1 VSGVEL
7 EYAQEICVSCVDDNT
22 GTGSFNVSI
31 NGPSTV
37 YWTLLTDFSS
47 TVSGGVAPYSFFWEL
62 TDESGNS
69 AFLCAGNE
77 YSQNPEM
84 LFTESCILNATY
96 TLTLTVTDA
105 DGNISSADTQVTI
118 DGIPPTCEIKVSGS
132 QEVGGTVK
140 FRIKG
145 SLIGVDCF
153 DVYRFWTWDF
163 GDGESTDSNWGW
175 DAEHVYLGND
185 IPLLQ

>member
-1 VSGVEL
+1 
-7 EYAQEICVSCVDDNT
+7 
-22 GTGSFNVSI
+22 
-31 NGPSTV
+31 
-37 YWTLLTDFSS
+37 
-47 TVSGGVAPYSFFWEL
+47 
-62 TDESGNS
+62 
-69 AFLCAGNE
+69 
-77 YSQNPEM
+77 M
-84 LFTESCILNATY
+84 L
-96 TLTLTVTDA
+96 LTVTDA

-185 IPLLQ
+185 TQYTVTAIGCPSPTWEGSGDCVELTGSVEIGDPPSH